1 MNRCLFKANKSE
13 WDDTTKN
20 FFDDMIQKNIIRER
34 KDGTYVLRAN
44 IIDERPGKVIFSIF
58 NESPMD
64 CYHSLLLN
72 DDGKVVSVDLNISG
86 VTLNKFKESKELLT
100 HRIEKEKEVFELL
113 KKVSLE
119 EVKEQ
124 CKTFVN
130 SAFAQKSPDT
140 EHVHGS
146 LITYTEKGHGL
157 KYAFDAYKISNTDCE
172 VRVRVSY
179 SSVPGGRAMEYTYH
193 MILGTVMD
201 VYTKSKESIM
211 YNIIPSE
218 NEDVVTIV
226 SNGFPVVK
234 IHRQFDLGAS
244 ESYEEIS
251 RYLDIYLQNYN
262 SLEEAMTH
270 FMTCPKDAT
279 DIPEIVDNT
288 GLLLEDDFLKRL
300 TAKPNTQG
308 LIK

>member
-1 MNRCLFKANKSE
+1 MNRCLFKANESE
-13 WDDTTKN
+13 WNDTTKD
-20 FFDDMIQKNIIRER
+20 FFDDMIQKNIIRKR
-34 KDGTYVLRAN
+34 KDGTYVLRAS
-44 IIDERPGKVIFSIF
+44 IIGDNPGKITFSIF
-58 NESPMD
+58 NERPMD
-64 CYHSLLLN
+64 CYHCLLLN
-72 DDGKVVSVDLNISG
+72 DDGEVVSVDLNISG
-86 VTLNKFKESKELLT
+86 VSLNKFKESKELLT

-113 KKVSLE
+113 KKLSLD

-130 SAFAQKSPDT
+130 GAFAQKSPDT

-146 LITYTEKGHGL
+146 VITYTEKGYGL
-157 KYAFDAYKISNTDCE
+157 KYAFDAYKVSNTDCE

-218 NEDVVTIV
+218 NEDMVTIV